1 MSLPPSGAGP
11 VGRALVSGPQLFAR
25 YAYPPN
31 ALGYCGPADHSALFE
46 YGSAGV
52 TDAGLVDLARGFHGA
67 WPYLELIAQGTGIR
81 DPLDRRVVEAYWIG
95 SPLLDRVSAVDIGN
109 SMEDRF
115 RSRTGHQFSH
125 LAEGVVAGGVPH
137 HSFHV
142 FEVYP
147 WVGLLR
153 DDRKAPTAVSVLDR
167 CRIRWGTVESVVGDR
182 VVVRSRPIVWDGR
195 VLSLGEAVTETAEFA
210 RGGTGFIDDLLPGD
224 VVSLHWHWVCD
235 RLTAGELT
243 QLQKYTARHLAIA
256 NSGVEHRGTALAI
269 G

>member
-1 MSLPPSGAGP
+1 MTAASQAQHRS
-11 VGRALVSGPQLFAR
+11 VTGPQLFAR

-31 ALGYCGPADHSALFE
+31 SLGYCGPADHLALFE
-46 YGSAGV
+46 YGSAAV
-52 TDAGLVDLARGFHGA
+52 TDRGLVDLAKGFLGA
-67 WPYLELIAQGTGIR
+67 WPYLELIARGTGIR
-81 DPLDRRVVEAYWIG
+81 DPLDRRVVEAYWVG
-95 SPLLDRVSAVDIGN
+95 SPLLDRISAADIGN

-115 RSRTGHQFSH
+115 RARTGHEFSH

-153 DDRKAPTAVSVLDR
+153 DDRKAPTALNVLDR
-167 CRIRWGTVESVVGDR
+167 CRIRWGTVETVIGDR
-182 VVVRSRPIVWDGR
+182 AIVRSRPIVWDGR
-195 VLSLGEAVTETAEFA
+195 VLSLGEPVTETADRA
-210 RGGTGFIDDLLPGD
+210 RGGAGFVDDLTPGD

-235 RLTAGELT
+235 RLTPAEL
-243 QLQKYTARHLAIA
+243 RHLQRYTMRHVTIA

>member
-1 MSLPPSGAGP
+1 MTTTPRGAMISPPK
-11 VGRALVSGPQLFAR
+11 VNGPQVFAR

-31 ALGYCGPADHSALFE
+31 ALGYCGPADHLSLFE

-52 TDAGLVDLARGFHGA
+52 TDAGLVDLAKGFHGA
-67 WPYLELIAQGTGIR
+67 WPYLELIARGTGIA

-153 DDRKAPTAVSVLDR
+153 DDRKATTALNVLDR
-167 CRIRWGTVESVVGDR
+167 CRIRWGTVETVLGDR
-182 VVVRSRPIVWDGR
+182 AVVRSRPIVWDGR
-195 VLSLGEAVTETAEFA
+195 ALALGEPVVETAECA
-210 RGGTGFIDDLLPGD
+210 RSGAGFIGDLVPGD

-235 RLTAGELT
+235 RLTTAEVR
-243 QLQKYTARHLAIA
+243 QLQRYTARHLAIA